1 MWTTFGILN
10 ESVVGFFVLFF
21 STKKGFFK
29 NKVLFLH
36 FRPIFY
42 SSTTHS
48 KKIEMKRYNS
58 FLISLLLTIGVGLSA
73 FADAPIGY
81 YRSLN
86 GLKGQALKNAVHNLI
101 KPHTVVSYSSLWNYF
116 PSTDCQATDKS
127 RVWDMYSNKTYYFN
141 GYRGVSGMH
150 KEHSFPKSWWGG
162 TEVDA
167 YTDLHHLYPSDGE
180 ANMAKSNHPLGEVAN
195 ASFNNGVTKVGTPV
209 AGQGGGDG
217 TVFEPGD
224 VYKGDFARTYFYM
237 ATCYQDYN
245 WKYTYMVNNSSWQTL
260 NTWAID
266 MLLKWSR
273 NDPVSDKETNR
284 NDAVYRV
291 QNNRNPFID
300 LPELVE
306 YIWGD
311 KQDQTFYTD
320 GGGSTSGEPT
330 LITPTQGTELYF
342 GEIALGKSINYVVY
356 VKGENLTNSLS
367 VRVYKNDYAMFTTN
381 VTSIERNAANSEKGY
396 KLEITYTPTSIGDH
410 KAKLLLS
417 DGGLVGSIGVELS
430 ASCLPV
436 PDLSAVTAT
445 AASEITDSSFVANW
459 LPTTDVIDYYIV
471 NHVIYDI
478 DGDESEREAIIV
490 DPSETTCAFNNL
502 REGVKQT
509 YSVQTYRLGYTSAES
524 NVITVKDS
532 NLIGDLNG
540 DGKVDVSD
548 VTLII
553 NMILGSETQSSA
565 ADINTDGEI
574 NVSDVT
580 AIINQILN

>member
-1 MWTTFGILN
+1 
-10 ESVVGFFVLFF
+10 
-21 STKKGFFK
+21 
-29 NKVLFLH
+29 
-36 FRPIFY
+36 
-42 SSTTHS
+42 
-48 KKIEMKRYNS
+48 
-58 FLISLLLTIGVGLSA
+58 
-73 FADAPIGY
+73 
-81 YRSLN
+81 
-86 GLKGQALKNAVHNLI
+86 
-101 KPHTVVSYSSLWNYF
+101 
-116 PSTDCQATDKS
+116 
-127 RVWDMYSNKTYYFN
+127 
-141 GYRGVSGMH
+141 
-150 KEHSFPKSWWGG
+150 
-162 TEVDA
+162 
-167 YTDLHHLYPSDGE
+167 
-180 ANMAKSNHPLGEVAN
+180 
-195 ASFNNGVTKVGTPV
+195 
-209 AGQGGGDG
+209 
-217 TVFEPGD
+217 
-224 VYKGDFARTYFYM
+224 
-237 ATCYQDYN
+237 
-245 WKYTYMVNNSSWQTL
+245 MVNNSSWQTL

-367 VRVYKNDYAMFTTN
+367 VRVYKNDSAMFTTN

-430 ASCLPV
+430 ASCLPI

>member
-1 MWTTFGILN
+1 
-10 ESVVGFFVLFF
+10 
-21 STKKGFFK
+21 
-29 NKVLFLH
+29 
-36 FRPIFY
+36 
-42 SSTTHS
+42 
-48 KKIEMKRYNS
+48 MKRYNS

-217 TVFEPGD
+217 TVFEPD
-224 VYKGDFARTYFYM
+224 NAYKGDFARTYFYM
-237 ATCYQDYN
+237 ATCYQDYK
-245 WKYTYMVNNSSWQTL
+245 WKYTYMVNNSSWKTL

-273 NDPVSDKETNR
+273 NDPVSDKENDR
-284 NDAVYRV
+284 NDAVYHI

-300 LPELVE
+300 LPELIE

-311 KQDQTFYTD
+311 KQDQVFNVE
-320 GGGSTSGEPT
+320 GGDPPVGDPA

-342 GEIALGKSINYVVY
+342 GEVGLGKSINYVVY
-356 VKGENLTNSLS
+356 VKGENLTNTLS
-367 VRVYKNDYAMFTTN
+367 VRVYKNDYAMFTTS
-381 VTSIERNAANSEKGY
+381 VKSIDRSAVNSKQGY
-396 KLEITYTPTSIGDH
+396 PLVITYTPTAIGNH

-436 PDLSAVTAT
+436 PTLTPITAY
-445 AASEITDSSFVANW
+445 AASNVTDSSFVANW
-459 LPTTDVIDYYIV
+459 QPTTDAIDYYIV
-471 NHVIYDI
+471 NHSIF
-478 DGDESEREAIIV
+478 DGNNDVLDSESVVV
-490 DPSETTCAFNNL
+490 DAEESSCEFTNMKL
-502 REGVKQT
+502 GKKHT
-509 YSVQTYRLGYTSAES
+509 YTVQSFRLGYTSEVS
-524 NVITVKDS
+524 NTITVE
-532 NLIGDLNG
+532 NNGIIGDLNGDGQLNVTDVTVLINMILGTEPMSAKADING

-548 VTLII
+548 ITALI
-553 NMILGSETQSSA
+553 NLILH
-565 ADINTDGEI
+565 
-574 NVSDVT
+574 
-580 AIINQILN
+580 

>member
-1 MWTTFGILN
+1 
-10 ESVVGFFVLFF
+10 
-21 STKKGFFK
+21 
-29 NKVLFLH
+29 
-36 FRPIFY
+36 
-42 SSTTHS
+42 
-48 KKIEMKRYNS
+48 MKRFASHYL
-58 FLISLLLTIGVGLSA
+58 FLLLTLCVGLTA
-73 FADAPIGY
+73 WADAPIGY

-101 KPHTVVSYSSLWNYF
+101 KSHTVVSYSSLWNYF
-116 PSTDCQATDKS
+116 PSTDCQTEDKS

-141 GYRGVSGMH
+141 GFRGVSGMH

-180 ANMAKSNHPLGEVAN
+180 ANLAKSNYPLGEVQN
-195 ASFNNGVTKVGTPV
+195 ASFNNGLTKVGSPV
-209 AGQGGGDG
+209 NGQGGGCG

-237 ATCYQDYN
+237 ATCYQDYT
-245 WKYTYMVNNSSWQTL
+245 WKYTYMVNNSSWKTL

-311 KQDQTFYTD
+311 KQDQVFNTD
-320 GGGSTSGEPT
+320 GGGTTNGDPT
-330 LITPTQGTELYF
+330 LITPTQGTSLYF
-342 GEIALGKSINYVVY
+342 GEIGLGKSIHYVVY
-356 VKGENLTNSLS
+356 VKGENLTNALS

-381 VTSIERNAANSEKGY
+381 VSTIDRASANSESGY
-396 KLEITYTPTSIGDH
+396 KLEITYTPTAVGDH

-430 ASCLPV
+430 ATCLPA
-436 PDLSAVTAT
+436 PTLSPVTAT
-445 AASEITDSSFVANW
+445 AATSITDSSFVANW
-459 LPTTDVIDYYIV
+459 EPSTDAIDYYIV

-478 DGDESEREAIIV
+478 YNEESYREAIIV
-490 DPSETTCAFNNL
+490 DPTETNCAFHNL
-502 REGVKQT
+502 KEGVKHT

-524 NVITVKDS
+524 NIITVEGAAL
-532 NLIGDLNG
+532 NGDVNG

-548 VTLII
+548 VTHLINI
-553 NMILGSETQSSA
+553 ILGNQPKTSV
-565 ADINTDGEI
+565 ADINGDSVI

-580 AIINQILN
+580 ELINHILT

>member
-1 MWTTFGILN
+1 
-10 ESVVGFFVLFF
+10 
-21 STKKGFFK
+21 
-29 NKVLFLH
+29 
-36 FRPIFY
+36 
-42 SSTTHS
+42 
-48 KKIEMKRYNS
+48 MKRYNS

-260 NTWAID
+260 NNWAID

-381 VTSIERNAANSEKGY
+381 VTSIERTAANSEKGY

-580 AIINQILN
+580 AIINQILNEALTQKK

>member
-1 MWTTFGILN
+1 
-10 ESVVGFFVLFF
+10 
-21 STKKGFFK
+21 
-29 NKVLFLH
+29 
-36 FRPIFY
+36 
-42 SSTTHS
+42 
-48 KKIEMKRYNS
+48 MKRYNS

-260 NTWAID
+260 NAWAIE

-553 NMILGSETQSSA
+553 NMILGTETQSSA

-580 AIINQILN
+580 DIINQILN